1 MVSFYHAKHGDRSL
15 SASAFHDAVGQA
27 VKNLGRLGLANDAM
41 AAKYGGWNEPYR
53 NGGTTTAIAR
63 YMRGGTRADVEA
75 KIGSASGAP
84 DVVRRVLIVTSSLSR
99 ADVEEAF
106 GRVAAGQSIRPNFVQ
121 LYWILMGFFSSC
133 VEIGAVGYV
142 VCQP

>member
-1 MVSFYHAKHGDRSL
+1 MQS
-15 SASAFHDAVGQA
+15 
-27 VKNLGRLGLANDAM
+27 VKQFKNCLLGLANDVM

-99 ADVEEAF
+99 TDVEEAF

-121 LYWILMGFFSSC
+121 LYWILMGFFSAC